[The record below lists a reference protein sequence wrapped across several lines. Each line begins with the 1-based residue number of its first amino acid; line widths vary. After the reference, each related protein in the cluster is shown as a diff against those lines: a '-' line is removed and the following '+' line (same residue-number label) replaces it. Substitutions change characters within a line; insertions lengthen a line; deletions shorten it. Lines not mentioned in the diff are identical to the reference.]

1 MSAVLASVAAKTA
14 ALKQRRDEIVTID
27 KASERLA
34 IAYGAE
40 DPPPTGCWGRL
51 RCPSLF
57 AARRARVSTSDA
69 AEATER
75 RMTAAASN
83 SLLNRMV
90 GVRKQAKGE
99 EVKLSEAAST
109 VAARVDALRD
119 RAALARQRAISASQ
133 AGRKEEALRELKRAK
148 ATEKQLAVARNAQ
161 ETLERQ
167 QDMLEESQLQ
177 KELTVALQSTTSSI
191 KAKSKGVLSSAES
204 AIDDAHEA
212 RDEVADIA
220 QVFEG
225 LTPADDYDDD
235 ELAAELEEMIG
246 GAATEPQGQRA
257 AATSSAP
264 TAARVPQA
272 APVSFPRA
280 PTHDAREQRIALLGG
295 VEVV

>member
-1 MSAVLASVAAKTA
+1 
-14 ALKQRRDEIVTID
+14 
-27 KASERLA
+27 
-34 IAYGAE
+34 
-40 DPPPTGCWGRL
+40 
-51 RCPSLF
+51 
-57 AARRARVSTSDA
+57 
-69 AEATER
+69 
-75 RMTAAASN
+75 
-83 SLLNRMV
+83 
-90 GVRKQAKGE
+90 
-99 EVKLSEAAST
+99 
-109 VAARVDALRD
+109 
-119 RAALARQRAISASQ
+119 
-133 AGRKEEALRELKRAK
+133 LRELKRAK